1 MTKTAYRGQRKEFFL
16 ERARIVECSKKN
28 REKKKKIRDLAPI
41 LKLEENSK
49 NRETNLR
56 QNTTDTLCVFVK
68 NKTSDYEVKQ

>member
-1 MTKTAYRGQRKEFFL
+1 M
-16 ERARIVECSKKN
+16 ECSKKN

-56 QNTTDTLCVFVK
+56 QNTTDTLCVCL
-68 NKTSDYEVKQ
+68 